1 MGPTGMHTKYYDIF
15 FGRGVCLKMGYT
27 KSRAVLVKILVPTI
41 NRSRFFKAM
50 RSTHQPTHPRDMI
63 WVTFGIFIELM
74 FPTAVFAGFQALG
87 LGLVHHGSPESTRGL
102 EPSKKQTLQ
111 LPNFQP
117 TSPMFLGRQ

>member
-1 MGPTGMHTKYYDIF
+1 
-15 FGRGVCLKMGYT
+15 MGYT

-87 LGLVHHGSPESTRGL
+87 LGLEALKAL
-102 EPSKKQTLQ
+102 EVWNPLRNKHCSFPISSRRLQ
-111 LPNFQP
+111 CFWVGNKIF
-117 TSPMFLGRQ
+117 